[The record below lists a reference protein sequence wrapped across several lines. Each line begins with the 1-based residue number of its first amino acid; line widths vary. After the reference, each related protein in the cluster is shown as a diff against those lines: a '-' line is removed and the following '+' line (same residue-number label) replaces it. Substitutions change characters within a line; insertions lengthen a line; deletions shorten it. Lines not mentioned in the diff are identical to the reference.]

1 VTLLDDVELARLRL
15 QRLPAMLSA
24 AAIAWYRTPVAPEQG
39 VTPEFESIWNRIGPI
54 LREILW
60 QGGKVALHCRDGR
73 DRTGMITARL
83 LVELGCQPLD
93 AINRV
98 RGARPGAIA
107 TDTQEK
113 YVWMQRAVPEPYEG
127 MQLALLDDDPD
138 LPSTN
143 AWSAA
148 FGAATRGDLQG
159 LPSQRVRTQ
168 GMTGDIDFK

>member
-1 VTLLDDVELARLRL
+1 
-15 QRLPAMLSA
+15 
-24 AAIAWYRTPVAPEQG
+24 
-39 VTPEFESIWNRIGPI
+39 
-54 LREILW
+54 
-60 QGGKVALHCRDGR
+60 
-73 DRTGMITARL
+73 MITARL

-107 TDTQEK
+107 TDAQEK
-113 YVWMQRAVPEPYEG
+113 YVQRQRAVPEPYEG

-138 LPSTN
+138 LPSTG

-168 GMTGDIDFK
+168 GVTGDVGFK